1 MRFLI
6 NFIQSMV
13 LFGLA
18 AVLIVSLY
26 ILPGLPDIETLK
38 DVKMQVPL
46 RIYSSEMSLIAEF
59 GEKRR
64 TPVKIDNLP
73 PELINAFLAAE
84 DDRFYIHPGVDWQG
98 LLRACL
104 LYTSPSPRA

>member
-1 MRFLI
+1 MMRFLL

-59 GEKRR
+59 GENDVR
-64 TPVKIDNLP
+64 
-73 PELINAFLAAE
+73 
-84 DDRFYIHPGVDWQG
+84 Q
-98 LLRACL
+98 
-104 LYTSPSPRA
+104 